1 MLVKIRLRTRPIFL
15 WYAAKHKSPRY
26 GKIRQQ
32 VVMNSSQP
40 DIPVSARIPVI
51 MVETVAPSSQRIAPH
66 GAQSPT
72 ILMLRFGRNEM
83 PYKPKPWMPVVNE
96 INRRFLTVETGKY
109 AMTLTPPRASGRV
122 AGSRLAWPLVAKPDG
137 KPTGELNAIGRNVV
151 AVNKTKPSSCRWK
164 NRQPPHGL
172 NTATPNHRP

>member
-1 MLVKIRLRTRPIFL
+1 
-15 WYAAKHKSPRY
+15 
-26 GKIRQQ
+26 
-32 VVMNSSQP
+32 MNSSQP

-137 KPTGELNAIGRNVV
+137 KPNGELNAIG
-151 AVNKTKPSSCRWK
+151 
-164 NRQPPHGL
+164 
-172 NTATPNHRP
+172 